1 MNGAVCRKN
10 ASPMGVVRISSR
22 EALDSSSNSERWM
35 KAESRQLP
43 NPTCVVVGESLRH
56 RIAAMEGVRIIERAF
71 QLAPE
76 CGSIDELKRR
86 LMREGYLQVNA
97 HLSGRQIR
105 RDIQPLL
112 QRQEA

>member
-1 MNGAVCRKN
+1 
-10 ASPMGVVRISSR
+10 
-22 EALDSSSNSERWM
+22 
-35 KAESRQLP
+35 
-43 NPTCVVVGESLRH
+43 
-56 RIAAMEGVRIIERAF
+56 MEGVRIIERAF